1 MYVLQFKKPYLEL
14 GPNFNQVLILYPPQ
28 WGSAFSCVLGAF
40 STPVGM
46 LLDCWDM
53 FVMFSI
59 TCCWTGEAKP
69 ALASS
74 HAVRVMGP
82 EVSDTRSQSTRPAE
96 TSSLQSVGQ
105 GGGGRLFP
113 LSLCHSLCSV
123 VLSLCREP
131 PPVHVRGSVY
141 CNSNRDTL
149 YQFISE
155 SAALNL
161 DTETPGQT

>member
-28 WGSAFSCVLGAF
+28 CGSAFSCVLGAF
-40 STPVGM
+40 SAPVGM

-105 GGGGRLFP
+105 GEGDCSPSLSVILSALWFSLSVENLPLFM
-113 LSLCHSLCSV
+113 S
-123 VLSLCREP
+123 E
-131 PPVHVRGSVY
+131 
-141 CNSNRDTL
+141 D
-149 YQFISE
+149 QFP
-155 SAALNL
+155 ATV
-161 DTETPGQT
+161 TETHCTNSSPNQLL

>member
-1 MYVLQFKKPYLEL
+1 MYDLQFKQPYLEL
-14 GPNFNQVLILYPPQ
+14 GPNFNRVLILYPPQ
-28 WGSAFSCVLGAF
+28 WGSVFSCILGGF

-82 EVSDTRSQSTRPAE
+82 EVSDSRSQSARPAE

-105 GGGGRLFP
+105 GGWGGVGGLIVPP
-113 LSLCHSLCSV
+113 LSLSFSLLCGS
-123 VLSLCREP
+123 LSLSRTSPCSCPR
-131 PPVHVRGSVY
+131 
-141 CNSNRDTL
+141 
-149 YQFISE
+149 IS
-155 SAALNL
+155 LL
-161 DTETPGQT
+161 QQ